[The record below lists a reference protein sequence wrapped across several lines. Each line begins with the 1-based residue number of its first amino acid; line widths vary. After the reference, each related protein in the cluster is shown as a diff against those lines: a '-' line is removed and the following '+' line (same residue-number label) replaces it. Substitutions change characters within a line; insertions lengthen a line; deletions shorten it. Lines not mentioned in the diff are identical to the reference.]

1 MLRIR
6 IVELEGRI
14 VGITHSRAALGLI
27 EELVGHSNS
36 VWLGHELEGT
46 LQATLMLEGVL
57 RVLLEHR

>member
-6 IVELEGRI
+6 IIELEGRI
-14 VGITHSRAALGLI
+14 VGIASSRAALGLI
-27 EELVGHSNS
+27 EELVRHSNS

-46 LQATLMLEGVL
+46 LQAPLMLEGVL